1 MKTKIELS
9 EMRNFLNRNFYKIE
23 LLKKE
28 NKK

>member
-23 LLKKE
+23 LLKIE

>member
-23 LLKKE
+23 ILKIE